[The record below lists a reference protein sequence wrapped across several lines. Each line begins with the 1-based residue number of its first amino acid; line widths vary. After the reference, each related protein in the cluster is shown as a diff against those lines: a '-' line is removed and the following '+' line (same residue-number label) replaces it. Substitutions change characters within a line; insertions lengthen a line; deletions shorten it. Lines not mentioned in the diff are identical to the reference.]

1 MNSSLFLTILSAD
14 SYIIHD
20 KQAGFSMTQTF
31 KAITFFLIF
40 SILGLLKAHANEQ
53 LSEPVDLTSLPA
65 QVAQALDKF
74 ATPGMA
80 VGVTY
85 KGRAIHLEGY
95 GKRDIK
101 GDLAVTATT
110 QFRIGSTSKAF
121 TVASLGILV
130 DEGKLNWEDKVTD
143 HLPEFKMMDPWV
155 TAEFTIRDLLTHKSG
170 LVSGAG
176 DSMIWPEP
184 SGFSRQEV
192 ISKLRYLTPKYS
204 FRSQYAYSN
213 VMYITAAEIVARITN
228 MPWEQFVDTRIFA
241 PLNMNCY
248 AGDMPKAALENVS
261 KGYEINSNNDFFEIP
276 RNGINGKTLMSAA
289 AGGIVCNAQDM
300 LKWAA
305 YLLTLNKQLNLEEQ
319 EFETQVFSAQRLK
332 EMWSPTTILPLPKR
346 ERENNQTHIKTY
358 GLGWRL
364 FDVDGL
370 QLASHTGTISGF
382 QAFVTLVPKLELGI
396 VLLSNGSNSGARASI
411 MQTILKAFVSPNDDY
426 DWVQDEFE
434 YREVRKQEYLANW
447 QEPKGTNTVLLAPSN
462 YVGTFE
468 DKWFG
473 KIIIE
478 NTNGKLRIHSDR
490 MLSLTGTLKPFNE
503 HSFKIIWDNQNAA
516 SHAFIHFNTDIN
528 SVVTSFTLTPF
539 KVEEPENH
547 EYLDMFFNKID

>member
-1 MNSSLFLTILSAD
+1 
-14 SYIIHD
+14 
-20 KQAGFSMTQTF
+20 MTQTYNHIILF
-31 KAITFFLIF
+31 VIF
-40 SILGLLKAHANEQ
+40 STLGLLKAQAHEQ
-53 LSEPVDLTSLPA
+53 ESKPADLKSLPA
-65 QVAQALDKF
+65 QVEGALGNF
-74 ATPGMA
+74 STPGMA
-80 VGVTY
+80 VGITY
-85 KGRAIHLEGY
+85 KGKVIHLAGY

-101 GDLAVTATT
+101 NNLTVTATT

-192 ISKLRYLTPKYS
+192 IQNLRYLTPKYS
-204 FRSQYAYSN
+204 FRSNYAYSN
-213 VMYITAAEIVARITN
+213 VMYITAAEIVAKITQ
-228 MPWEQFVDTRIFA
+228 MPWEQFVATRIFA

-248 AGDMPKAALENVS
+248 AGDMPTSALENVS
-261 KGYEINSNNDFFEIP
+261 KGYAVNSSDDFFEIP

-300 LKWAA
+300 LKWAN
-305 YLLTLNKQLNLEEQ
+305 YLLALNEQLHSEDEI
-319 EFETQVFSAQRLK
+319 FETQVFSAQRLK
-332 EMWSPTTILPLPKR
+332 EMWSPATILPLSER

-370 QLASHTGTISGF
+370 QVISHTGTISGF
-382 QAFVTLVPKLELGI
+382 QAFISLVPKLDLGI
-396 VLLSNGSNSGARASI
+396 VLLSNGSNSGARGSI
-411 MQTILKAFVSPNDDY
+411 MQTILKAFVSPTDDH
-426 DWVQDEFE
+426 DWVQDEFD
-434 YREVRKQEYLANW
+434 YREERLQKYLENW
-447 QEPKGTNTVLLAPSN
+447 KEPKGPSTVLLAQPEYS
-462 YVGTFE
+462 GTFE

-478 NTNGKLRIHSDR
+478 NVDGKLRIYSDR

-503 HSFKIIWDNQNAA
+503 HSFKVVWDNQNAA
-516 SHAFIHFNTDIN
+516 SNAFIHFNTNIN
-528 SVVTSFTLTPF
+528 SEVTSFTLAPF
-539 KVEEPENH
+539 KIEEPENH

>member
-1 MNSSLFLTILSAD
+1 
-14 SYIIHD
+14 
-20 KQAGFSMTQTF
+20 MTQIF
-31 KAITFFLIF
+31 KPISFFLIF
-40 SILGLLKAHANEQ
+40 STVGLLKSHANEP

-85 KGRAIHLEGY
+85 KGRVIHLEGY

-101 GDLAVTATT
+101 GDLAVKPTT

-143 HLPEFKMMDPWV
+143 HLPEFKMMDSWV

-192 ISKLRYLTPKYS
+192 IHNLRYLTPKYS
-204 FRSQYAYSN
+204 FRTQYAYSN

-228 MPWEQFVDTRIFA
+228 MPWEQFVETRIFA

-261 KGYEINSNNDFFEIP
+261 KGYGINSTDDFFEIP

-300 LKWAA
+300 LKWASH
-305 YLLTLNKQLNLEEQ
+305 LLTLNKQFNSENEV
-319 EFETQVFSAQRLK
+319 FNTKVFSPQRLK
-332 EMWSPTTILPLPKR
+332 EMWSPITILPLPKR
-346 ERENNQTHIKTY
+346 EQENNQTHIKTY

-382 QAFVTLVPKLELGI
+382 QAFVTIAPKLELGI

-411 MQTILKAFVSPNDDY
+411 MQTIIKAFVSQNDAY

-434 YREVRKQEYLANW
+434 YREVRKQKYLENW
-447 QEPKGTNTVLLAPSN
+447 QEPKGPNTVLLAQSN

-468 DKWFG
+468 DEWFG
-473 KIIIE
+473 KIMIE
-478 NTNGKLRIHSDR
+478 KTKGKLRIHSDR
-490 MLSLTGTLKPFNE
+490 MLSLKGTLKPFNE
-503 HSFKIIWDNQNAA
+503 HSFKIVWDNQNAA
-516 SHAFIHFNTDIN
+516 SNAFIRFNTDVN
-528 SVVTSFTLTPF
+528 SIVTSFTLAPF
-539 KVEEPENH
+539 KVVEPENH